1 MMSLLLRATALTAVY
16 LLCLT
21 SLAPGDILV
30 GIVLS
35 VALVA
40 AGRRIRPAGPTPDVP
55 LARRLAAVPG
65 MVGGTVLDLATSTWH
80 TVAWCVHPRPSPA
93 GLVTV
98 PIPPCGPSSAA
109 VWGVRVG
116 ITPDTVVVQLDE
128 EEGRMLLHVLDAR
141 DPEAMRAA
149 QLASYQRRQRRVF
162 P

>member
-1 MMSLLLRATALTAVY
+1 M
-16 LLCLT
+16 
-21 SLAPGDILV
+21 
-30 GIVLS
+30 
-35 VALVA
+35 
-40 AGRRIRPAGPTPDVP
+40 
-55 LARRLAAVPG
+55 
-65 MVGGTVLDLATSTWH
+65 
-80 TVAWCVHPRPSPA
+80 
-93 GLVTV
+93 TV

-149 QLASYQRRQRRVF
+149 PLASYQRRQRRVF

>member
-1 MMSLLLRATALTAVY
+1 MTSLLLRVAALTVVY

-21 SLAPGDILV
+21 SLAPGDIVV

-40 AGRRIRPAGPTPDVP
+40 GGRRIRPAGPPPSVT
-55 LARRLAAVPG
+55 LAGRLAGVPG
-65 MVGGTVLDLATSTWH
+65 LVGGTVLDLAGSTWR
-80 TVAWCVHPRPSPA
+80 TVAWCLHPRPSPA

-98 PIPPCGPSSAA
+98 PIPPCGPSSGAA
-109 VWGVRVG
+109 WGVRVG

-128 EEGRMLLHVLDAR
+128 EQGQMLLHVLDSR
-141 DPEAMRAA
+141 DPDAVRAD